1 MDIKSTD
8 TALVITDPQNDVL
21 SEKGVA
27 WALVGKSIAANRT
40 VEHIGQLFKAAK
52 ANGYYVF
59 ISPHYYYPSDK
70 GWRSGGA
77 VEAMMHETNMF
88 GRKGALSLEAS
99 AARVPTGSMSST
111 SKTARRLSPAR
122 TRYTAPSRTILCCSC
137 ASVAR
142 PRSC

>member
-52 ANGYYVF
+52 ANGY
-59 ISPHYYYPSDK
+59 
-70 GWRSGGA
+70 WRSGGA

>member
-52 ANGYYVF
+52 ANGYDVF

-70 GWRSGGA
+70 AGVR
-77 VEAMMHETNMF
+77 
-88 GRKGALSLEAS
+88 
-99 AARVPTGSMSST
+99 AARS
-111 SKTARRLSPAR
+111 RR
-122 TRYTAPSRTILCCSC
+122 
-137 ASVAR
+137 
-142 PRSC
+142 

>member
-52 ANGYYVF
+52 ANGY
-59 ISPHYYYPSDK
+59 D
-70 GWRSGGA
+70 
-77 VEAMMHETNMF
+77 
-88 GRKGALSLEAS
+88 AS
-99 AARVPTGSMSST
+99 SHRTTTTQATRAGVRAARS
-111 SKTARRLSPAR
+111 RR
-122 TRYTAPSRTILCCSC
+122 
-137 ASVAR
+137 
-142 PRSC
+142 